1 MTCKTMA
8 SLSRPTGESSEAS
21 MKLKVLACFFRLCL
35 LSMLASQSG
44 IVSANVQISGENED
58 ALVVKP
64 VSDDNHLGL
73 GYSYLEAGKYRQALL
88 EFNQGL
94 EEAGTGGDAARL
106 AEIHAAAGYALYL
119 LQSHEPAI
127 AELRLA
133 LDQAAKI
140 HEPRLEGRVRGYI
153 GLVYAESED
162 NKHQAVNEF
171 ARSQALARESGDWA
185 LVYATRLQLARLQT
199 GPAERAQKLA
209 EIVSELQS
217 AQMEDKSRVN
227 LLLNVIDQLKH
238 LQEDKPDK
246 ALGVA
251 ARQLGYS
258 VAETAAAL
266 AAKADLPREQAQIE
280 AYLGGLYERDGK
292 TGDALRVTG
301 LAIRRANSVGA
312 EDLAMTLQAS
322 RGRLLARQGQEEQA
336 IEAYRLA
343 EFHVGEVRNDIP
355 MVYQNGKSSFSETLE
370 PIYRGLADLLLRSAS
385 RAKQQDDRQRLLLEA
400 INALEKLK
408 QSELEDYFNDRCAL
422 DTQSTMSG
430 SSKAAANLFLRSTPP
445 GETIKYGPLTT
456 SLTRAAGK
464 TAILYPIMFDDRME
478 LLLVNNG
485 TIRQKTM
492 DVSREKV
499 TQQAVALSNILRR
512 GKDYWI
518 PSRQLYQWI
527 VSPLEG
533 DLQTADI
540 NRIVYIPDGILR
552 LAPLAAFNN
561 GRNFVAEH
569 YEVVTNSVLQSTLAQ
584 TEKAP
589 IGKVLLAGLSVPD
602 GPSLDEIPKSLLPSG
617 TADDSPSSQ
626 RSASGTEKVKGDS
639 SIKQG
644 SRENGN
650 RWASPE
656 LRAKTVERLSLPGV
670 TEEIHSIEKKLPNK
684 TLLNQTFTSQNLEEG
699 IQSGDHQVVHISSH
713 GYFGHSAKESFIMT
727 YDKNLGVGE
736 VERIMR
742 INQGQGQPVDLVT
755 FSACETAQ
763 GDERAPLGFSGL
775 AIKASA
781 RNAMGALW
789 PISDDATKHFMQEY
803 YSALSS
809 TDGDTSKSLHL
820 AQLAML
826 HDKTLAHPSYWA
838 AFILVGA
845 W

>member
-8 SLSRPTGESSEAS
+8 SLSRPTGESSKES
-21 MKLKVLACFFRLCL
+21 FKLKALTWFFRLCL
-35 LSMLASQSG
+35 VSMLAGPSG
-44 IVSANVQISGENED
+44 IASANVQISGENED

-64 VSDDNHLGL
+64 APDDNHLEL
-73 GYSYLEAGKYRQALL
+73 GYAYLDAGKYRQALL

-94 EEAGTGGDAARL
+94 DEAGAGGGAARL
-106 AEIHAAAGYALYL
+106 AEIHGAAGYALYL
-119 LQSHEPAI
+119 LQRPGQAI

-133 LDQAAKI
+133 LDQAAKT
-140 HEPRLEGRVRGYI
+140 HEPRLEGRVRSYL
-153 GLVYAESED
+153 GLVYAELED

-185 LVYATRLQLARLQT
+185 LIYATRLQLARLET
-199 GPAERAQKLA
+199 GPAERAQKLG

-217 AQMEDKSRVN
+217 AQIEDKSRVN

-238 LQEDKPDK
+238 LQQDEPDK

-266 AAKADLPREQAQIE
+266 ASKAGLPREQAQIE
-280 AYLGGLYERDGK
+280 AYLAGLYEQDGK
-292 TGDALRVTG
+292 TGDALRVTD

-312 EDLAMTLQAS
+312 ADLAMTLQAS
-322 RGRLLARQGQEEQA
+322 RGRLLARQGQEEEA

-355 MVYQNGKSSFSETLE
+355 LVYQNGKSSFSETLE
-370 PIYRGLADLLLRSAS
+370 PIYRGLAGLLLRSAS
-385 RAKQQDDRQRLLLEA
+385 RAKQQDDRQRLLLES

-422 DTQSTMSG
+422 DIQSSMSG
-430 SSKAAANLFLRSTPP
+430 SSKAAANLFLRAIPP
-445 GETIKYGPLTT
+445 GEAVKYGPLT
-456 SLTRAAGK
+456 SNLSRAAGK
-464 TAILYPIMFDDRME
+464 TAILYPIIFDDRVE

-485 TIRQKTM
+485 TILQKTVG
-492 DVSREKV
+492 VSRENV
-499 TQQAVALSNILRR
+499 TQQAVALNNILRR

-527 VSPLEG
+527 VLPLEG
-533 DLQTADI
+533 DLRTADI

-552 LAPLAAFNN
+552 LAPLAAFND

-569 YEVVTNSVLQSTLAQ
+569 YEVFTNTVLQSALAQ
-584 TEKAP
+584 SGKTP
-589 IGKVLLAGLSVPD
+589 IEKVLLAGLSVPD
-602 GPSLDEIPKSLLPSG
+602 GPSLDEIPMSLLPSG
-617 TADDSPSSQ
+617 TADDAPSQ
-626 RSASGTEKVKGDS
+626 RSASGTGKDRGDS
-639 SIKQG
+639 SNKQG
-644 SRENGN
+644 NRVNGS

-656 LRAKTVERLSLPGV
+656 VRAKTVERLSLPGV
-670 TEEIHSIEKKLPNK
+670 TEEIHSIEEKLPNK

-742 INQGQGQPVDLVT
+742 INQSQGQPVDLVT

-763 GDERAPLGFSGL
+763 GDDRAPLGFSGL

-789 PISDDATKHFMQEY
+789 PISDNATKHFMQEY

-809 TDGDTSKSLHL
+809 TDGDTSKSLRL

-826 HDKTLAHPSYWA
+826 RDKSLAHPSYWA